1 MKNLI
6 KSISIIVPVFNE
18 EGNIVE
24 IFNKI
29 KNICK
34 QINIEYEIIF
44 INDGSQDSSEEILN
58 KIYSENSNIKLINFI
73 KNYGQTAAFLAGF
86 EYAKNELIITI
97 DSDLQ
102 NDPNDIPKIIDK
114 INQGYDLVS
123 GNRVNRKDSISRV
136 FLSNIANKIISKI
149 FDLKINDIG
158 CSLKGYRSEFGKKI
172 KIYGEMHRLLPVFAF
187 MEGAK
192 IAEIPVNHFERK
204 FGKSKYGMNRIIKI
218 LLDILV
224 LKFFENYLKK
234 PIYLF
239 GGFGVILLIL
249 SFFSIAGALY
259 LKFVYNISLILT
271 PLPLLSAMTF
281 ILGVICFLLG
291 LIAEMQ
297 MRILFND
304 TKYNSSYKIKDNK

>member
-123 GNRVNRKDSISRV
+123 GNRVNRKDSIARV
-136 FLSNIANKIISKI
+136 FLGNIANKIISKI

>member
-44 INDGSQDSSEEILN
+44 INDGSQDSSEEVLN

-123 GNRVNRKDSISRV
+123 GNRVNRKDSIARV

-204 FGKSKYGMNRIIKI
+204 FGKSKYGMNRIIKT

>member
-123 GNRVNRKDSISRV
+123 GNRVNRKDSIARV

>member
-24 IFNKI
+24 IFIKI

-123 GNRVNRKDSISRV
+123 GNRVNRKDSIARV

-249 SFFSIAGALY
+249 SFFSITGALY

-271 PLPLLSAMTF
+271 PLPLLAAMTF

>member
-1 MKNLI
+1 M
-6 KSISIIVPVFNE
+6 
-18 EGNIVE
+18 
-24 IFNKI
+24 
-29 KNICK
+29 
-34 QINIEYEIIF
+34 
-44 INDGSQDSSEEILN
+44 
-58 KIYSENSNIKLINFI
+58 
-73 KNYGQTAAFLAGF
+73 
-86 EYAKNELIITI
+86 
-97 DSDLQ
+97 Q

-123 GNRVNRKDSISRV
+123 GNRVNRKDSIARV

-249 SFFSIAGALY
+249 SFFSITGALY

-271 PLPLLSAMTF
+271 PLPLLAAMTF